1 VTRELV
7 VFPIARKW
15 WISTSVISKLATS
28 LNRRDEEPN
37 VKLAQQIAAKS
48 DAKAVRELVD
58 NLASKD
64 RGIQADC
71 IKVLYEVG
79 ERKPALIAG
88 YSEAFGDLLAS
99 KNNRLVWGAMTALDT
114 IASEVP
120 DEVDAMLPRIIRAS
134 DQGSVI
140 AKDHAVG
147 ILIKLSSAGA
157 YADKSFNLLIQQL
170 KVCPTNQLPMYA
182 EQALPIVDKKRR
194 GVFVSTLSSR
204 LKSIE
209 KESKRKRAEKVI
221 RKLSV

>member
-1 VTRELV
+1 M
-7 VFPIARKW
+7 
-15 WISTSVISKLATS
+15 SVISKLATS
-28 LNRRDEEPN
+28 MNRRDEEPN

-48 DAKAVRELVD
+48 DGKAVKELVD
-58 NLASKD
+58 NLVNKD
-64 RGIQADC
+64 KGIQADC

-88 YSEAFGDLLAS
+88 YSREFGDLLAS

-114 IASEVP
+114 MAREVP
-120 DEVDAMLPRIIRAS
+120 DKIQAMLPRIISAT

-147 ILIKLSSAGA
+147 ILIKLSSVGA

-170 KVCPTNQLPMYA
+170 KTCPTNQLPMYA
-182 EQALPIVDKKRR
+182 EQALPIVDKGRKA
-194 GVFVSTLSSR
+194 VFVSTLSSR
-204 LKSIE
+204 LKTIE
-209 KESKRKRAEKVI
+209 KESKRKRVEKVI

>member
-1 VTRELV
+1 MN
-7 VFPIARKW
+7 RK
-15 WISTSVISKLATS
+15 
-28 LNRRDEEPN
+28 DEEPN
-37 VKLAQQIAAKS
+37 VILAQRITGKS
-48 DAKAVRELVD
+48 DGKAVKELID
-58 NLASKD
+58 NLTNKD
-64 RGIQADC
+64 KGIQADC

-88 YSEAFGDLLAS
+88 YSEAFGNLLSS

-147 ILIKLSSAGA
+147 ILIKLSSAGP

-182 EQALPIVDKKRR
+182 EEALPIVDKKRTA
-194 GVFVSTLSSR
+194 VFVSTLSSR

-209 KESKRKRAEKVI
+209 KESKRKRIEKVI
-221 RKLSV
+221 RKLSA

>member
-1 VTRELV
+1 
-7 VFPIARKW
+7 
-15 WISTSVISKLATS
+15 VISKLATS

-37 VKLAQQIAAKS
+37 VMLAQQIAAKS

-58 NLASKD
+58 NLTSKD
-64 RGIQADC
+64 KDIQADC

-79 ERKPALIAG
+79 EPKPALIAG
-88 YSEAFGDLLAS
+88 YSEAFGDLLES

-120 DEVDAMLPRIIRAS
+120 DEVYAMLPRIIRAS

-170 KVCPTNQLPMYA
+170 KTCPTNQLPMYS
-182 EQALPIVDKKRR
+182 EQALPIVDKKRTAA
-194 GVFVSTLSSR
+194 FVSTLSSR

-209 KESKRKRAEKVI
+209 RESKRKRVEKVI
-221 RKLSV
+221 RKLSA